1 MINPPQKSASK
12 NAQSSAI
19 LCAAKAMED
28 EITIYVLLGAEKEV
42 DVEPARFFIVEN
54 GDVAQDIH
62 CPPGCTT
69 NGFLPLK
76 AVEKY
81 ENNWDAI

>member
-1 MINPPQKSASK
+1 
-12 NAQSSAI
+12 
-19 LCAAKAMED
+19 
-28 EITIYVLLGAEKEV
+28 VHFLLGSEKKADLARV
-42 DVEPARFFIVEN
+42 RFFIVKN
-54 GDVAQDIH
+54 GAVAKDIH
-62 CPPGCTT
+62 CPPGWTT